1 MATIVLPGATR
12 RAWGTT
18 PEVFFAR
25 NIDNSRLVK
34 VADPARS
41 REMAVFAVSLALLFL
56 MFMVYGLQ
64 HYKAIE
70 YGYKNEA
77 LCSQREALIESNR
90 QLKLEEA
97 SLREPA
103 RIDELAHQM
112 GLQSPIAGQVLRMEP
127 GEGGD
132 VNAPVMARMAAVT
145 VISAR

>member
-1 MATIVLPGATR
+1 MATIAFPGDAR

-18 PEVFFAR
+18 PEVFFPR

-34 VADPARS
+34 VTDPARS
-41 REMAVFAVSLALLFL
+41 REMRMLVASLALLFV

-70 YGYKNEA
+70 YGYKNEV
-77 LCSQREALIESNR
+77 LRSQRDSLIEANR
-90 QLKLEEA
+90 QLRLEEA

-112 GLQSPIAGQVLRMEP
+112 GLQSPQPGQVVRLGAAES
-127 GEGGD
+127 GEA
-132 VNAPVMARMAAVT
+132 NPILARVAAVS
-145 VISAR
+145 VISATQ